1 MCFSGSSSSVNA
13 EENLRKAR
21 KAADDEK
28 NMEFTTIG
36 GVKTST
42 QDIRRLLLA
51 KKPDIIFGKNSTG
64 SVMV

>member
-28 NMEFTTIG
+28 KYGIYDN
-36 GVKTST
+36 
-42 QDIRRLLLA
+42 RRR
-51 KKPDIIFGKNSTG
+51 
-64 SVMV
+64 